1 MTGGRTRIRTRG
13 MWLAALL
20 ALALCSCESFTSNK
34 DKKVEENV
42 FPKDYKN
49 RILDQLRLQLPD
61 PKGITGAYVAEPALK
76 PRGAITRYIACLR
89 FNAKDG
95 RGQYQGNKDYAAFF
109 YAGELT
115 QVTEASREMCEGA
128 LYQPFPELEKL

>member
-1 MTGGRTRIRTRG
+1 MTGGRIRIPTRG
-13 MWLAALL
+13 VWPAAVLT
-20 ALALCSCESFTSNK
+20 LALCACSSFMSNK
-34 DKKVEENV
+34 EKKVEENV
-42 FPKDYKN
+42 FPQDYKN
-49 RILDQLRLQLPD
+49 RILSQLRLQLPD

-115 QVTEASREMCEGA
+115 QVIEASREMCEGA